1 MKIKIRI
8 KIHKYSDKSFEI
20 YPVGV
25 GYIYV
30 RGTNQWSSKFTPDM
44 YKTIKCMKRFAERFW
59 K

>member
-1 MKIKIRI
+1 MKIKI

-20 YPVGV
+20 YPDGV

-44 YKTIKCMKRFAERFW
+44 YKTVKCLKRFAERFW